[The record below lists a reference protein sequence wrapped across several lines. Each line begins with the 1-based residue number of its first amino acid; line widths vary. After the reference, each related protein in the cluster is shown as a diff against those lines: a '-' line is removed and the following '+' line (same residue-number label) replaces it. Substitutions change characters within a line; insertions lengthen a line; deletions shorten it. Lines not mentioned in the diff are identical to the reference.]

1 MALRRKRRFDLGDYD
16 NSFLYTPNLKKASR
30 RNPLRQPT
38 IIKDGLVLAYD
49 FSDKKCLNGIV
60 NGAGNFVT
68 DLAKKTPAAVPAAG
82 SVTSTL
88 PLILMSSVYTP
99 AIGFNGAKYTN
110 DKKGGIA
117 FDGVGDG
124 LWKDTTG
131 GIGNPFGV
139 SGTTPSTMNCWIK
152 FNTISAEGQIYMFWG
167 DGNTNLMRAYFHRSG
182 RLAVEYYFN
191 TATSNYTPVAGRIY
205 MITWTESG
213 TGQVKLYV
221 DGVFQ
226 QTFALSAPATTS
238 SGIIIGAG
246 LISGVYDP
254 NCTLYAFNIY
264 NRVLSDNEIAN
275 NYNVTKARF
284 I

>member
-1 MALRRKRRFDLGDYD
+1 MALRRKTRFDLENYD

-30 RNPLRQPT
+30 RKPLDQPT

-60 NGAGNFVT
+60 NGNNNFVT

-88 PLILMSSVYTP
+88 PLILMSSSLTP

-131 GIGNPFGV
+131 VLGNPFGV

-167 DGNTNLMRAYFHRSG
+167 NGAGNQMRAYFHRSSK
-182 RLAVEYYFN
+182 LAVSYYSN
-191 TATSNYTPVAGRIY
+191 DATSNYTPVAGRIY

-226 QTFALSAPATTS
+226 QTITLAAPATAS

-246 LISGVYDP
+246 LISGSYDP

>member
-1 MALRRKRRFDLGDYD
+1 MALRRKRRFDLQDYD

-68 DLAKKTPAAVPAAG
+68 DLAKKTPAAVSAAG
-82 SVTSTL
+82 SVTSAL

-124 LWKDTTG
+124 LWNNKDGTL
-131 GIGNPFGV
+131 NNNFGA

-152 FNTISAEGQIYMFWG
+152 FNTISNEGQIYMFWG
-167 DGNTNLMRAYFHRSG
+167 NGNTNQMRAYFHRSS

-191 TATSNYTPVAGRIY
+191 TATSNYTPVAGKIY

-213 TGQVKLYV
+213 TGEVKLYV

-226 QTFALSAPATTS
+226 QTFALAAPATVS

-246 LISGVYDP
+246 LISGGYDP

-264 NRVLSDNEIAN
+264 NRVLSNNEIAN

>member
-1 MALRRKRRFDLGDYD
+1 MALRRKRRFDLEDYD
-16 NSFLYTPNLKKASR
+16 NSFLYTPNLKKTSR
-30 RNPLRQPT
+30 GNPLRQPT

-60 NGAGNFVT
+60 NGNNNFVT
-68 DLAKKTPAAVPAAG
+68 DLAKKTPAQIPAPG
-82 SVTSTL
+82 SVTSAM
-88 PLILMSSVYTP
+88 PLILMSSVSTP

-124 LWKDTTG
+124 LWKDATG
-131 GIGNPFGV
+131 AVGKPFGV
-139 SGTTPSTMNCWIK
+139 SGATPSTMNCWIK
-152 FNTISAEGQIYMFWG
+152 FNTISGEGQVYMFWG
-167 DGNTNLMRAYFHRSG
+167 DGFTSQMRAYFHRSS
-182 RLAVEYYFN
+182 RLAVAYYN
-191 TATSNYTPVAGRIY
+191 NDATSNYTPIAGRIY

-213 TGQVKLYV
+213 TGEVKLYV

-226 QTFALSAPATTS
+226 QTIALAAPNTAS
-238 SGIIIGAG
+238 SGILIGAG
-246 LISGVYDP
+246 LISGSYDP

-264 NRVLSDNEIAN
+264 NRVLSNNEIAN

>member
-1 MALRRKRRFDLGDYD
+1 MALRRKRRFGLEDYD

-68 DLAKKTPAAVPAAG
+68 DLAKKTPAAVSAAG

-88 PLILMSSVYTP
+88 PLILMSSVFTP

-124 LWKDTTG
+124 LWNNKDGTL
-131 GIGNPFGV
+131 NNNFGA

-152 FNTISAEGQIYMFWG
+152 FNTISNEGQIYMFWG
-167 DGNTNLMRAYFHRSG
+167 DGNTNLMRAYFHRSS

-191 TATSNYTPVAGRIY
+191 AATSNYTPVAGKIY

-213 TGQVKLYV
+213 TGEVKLYV

-226 QTFALSAPATTS
+226 QTFALAAPATVS

-246 LISGVYDP
+246 LISGGYDP

-264 NRVLSDNEIAN
+264 NRVLSNNEIAN

>member
-1 MALRRKRRFDLGDYD
+1 MALRRKIRFDLEDYD
-16 NSFLYTPNLKKASR
+16 NSFLYTPNLKKTSR
-30 RNPLRQPT
+30 RDPLRQPT
-38 IIKDGLVLAYD
+38 IIKGGLVLAYD

-68 DLAKKTPAAVPAAG
+68 DLAKKTPAAASAAG

-88 PLILMSSVYTP
+88 PLILMSSVFTP

-124 LWKDTTG
+124 LWNNKD
-131 GIGNPFGV
+131 GNLNNNFGA

-152 FNTISAEGQIYMFWG
+152 FNTISSEGQIYMFWG

-182 RLAVEYYFN
+182 RLAVEYYNN
-191 TATSNYTPVAGRIY
+191 TATSNYTPIAGRIY

-226 QTFALSAPATTS
+226 QTFTLGAPATAS
-238 SGIIIGAG
+238 GGIIIGAG
-246 LISGVYDP
+246 LISSVYDP

>member
-1 MALRRKRRFDLGDYD
+1 MALRRKRRFGLEDYD
-16 NSFLYTPNLKKASR
+16 NSFLYTPNLKKTSR
-30 RNPLRQPT
+30 GNPLRQPT

-68 DLAKKTPAAVPAAG
+68 DLAKKTPAAIPAPG
-82 SVTSTL
+82 SVTSAM
-88 PLILMSSVYTP
+88 PLILMSSVSTP

-124 LWKDTTG
+124 LWKDATG
-131 GIGNPFGV
+131 AVGKPFGV

-152 FNTISAEGQIYMFWG
+152 FNTISGEGQVYMFWG
-167 DGNTNLMRAYFHRSG
+167 DGFTSQMRAYFHRSS
-182 RLAVEYYFN
+182 RLAVAYYN
-191 TATSNYTPVAGRIY
+191 NDATSNYTPIAGRIY

-213 TGQVKLYV
+213 TGEVKLYV

-226 QTFALSAPATTS
+226 QTIALAAPNTAS
-238 SGIIIGAG
+238 SGILIGAG
-246 LISGVYDP
+246 LISGSYDP

-264 NRVLSDNEIAN
+264 NRVLSNNEIAN

>member
-60 NGAGNFVT
+60 NGNNNFVT
-68 DLAKKTPAAVPAAG
+68 DLAKKTPAAVPAGG

-88 PLILMSSVYTP
+88 PLILMSSVSTP

-117 FDGVGDG
+117 LDGVGDG
-124 LWKDTTG
+124 LWNNKD
-131 GIGNPFGV
+131 GNLNNIFGV
-139 SGTTPSTMNCWIK
+139 TGTTPSTMNCWIK

-226 QTFALSAPATTS
+226 QTFALSAPATAS
-238 SGIIIGAG
+238 GGIIIGAG
-246 LISGVYDP
+246 LISGSYDP

>member
-1 MALRRKRRFDLGDYD
+1 MALRRKRRFDLENYD

-68 DLAKKTPAAVPAAG
+68 DLAKKTPASVPAAG

-88 PLILMSSVYTP
+88 PLILMSSVFTP

-124 LWKDTTG
+124 LWNNKD
-131 GIGNPFGV
+131 GNSTNIFGV
-139 SGTTPSTMNCWIK
+139 TGTTPSTMNCWIK
-152 FNTISAEGQIYMFWG
+152 FNTISGEGQIYMFWG
-167 DGNTNLMRAYFHRSG
+167 DGNTNLMRAYFHRSS
-182 RLAVEYYFN
+182 RLAAEYYN
-191 TATSNYTPVAGRIY
+191 NAATSNYTPVAGRIY

-226 QTFALSAPATTS
+226 QTFALSAPATAS

-246 LISGVYDP
+246 LISGSYDP

>member
-1 MALRRKRRFDLGDYD
+1 MALRRKRRFDLEDYD

-30 RNPLRQPT
+30 RNPLSQPT

-60 NGAGNFVT
+60 NGNNNFVT
-68 DLAKKTPAAVPAAG
+68 DLAKKTPAAVSAAG
-82 SVTSTL
+82 SVTSAL

-99 AIGFNGAKYTN
+99 VVGFNGAKYTN

-124 LWKDTTG
+124 LWKDATG
-131 GIGNPFGV
+131 AVGKPFGV
-139 SGTTPSTMNCWIK
+139 SGATPSTMNCWIK
-152 FNTISAEGQIYMFWG
+152 FNTISGEGQVYMFWG
-167 DGNTNLMRAYFHRSG
+167 DGFTSQMRAYFHRSS
-182 RLAVEYYFN
+182 RLAVAYYN
-191 TATSNYTPVAGRIY
+191 NDATSNYTPVAGRIY

-213 TGQVKLYV
+213 TGEVKLYV

-226 QTFALSAPATTS
+226 QTIALAAPNTVS

-246 LISGVYDP
+246 LISGSYDP

-264 NRVLSDNEIAN
+264 NRVLSNNEIAN

>member
-1 MALRRKRRFDLGDYD
+1 MALRRKRRFGLEDYD

-30 RNPLRQPT
+30 GNPLRQPT

-68 DLAKKTPAAVPAAG
+68 DLAKKTPAAVSAAG

-88 PLILMSSVYTP
+88 PLILMSSVFTP

-124 LWKDTTG
+124 LWNNKDGTL
-131 GIGNPFGV
+131 NNNFGA

-152 FNTISAEGQIYMFWG
+152 FNTISNEGQIYMFWG
-167 DGNTNLMRAYFHRSG
+167 DGNTNLMRAYFHRSS

-191 TATSNYTPVAGRIY
+191 AATSNYTPVAGKIY

-213 TGQVKLYV
+213 TGEVKLYV

-226 QTFALSAPATTS
+226 QTFALTAPATVS

-246 LISGVYDP
+246 LISSGYDP

-264 NRVLSDNEIAN
+264 NRVLSNNEIAN

>member
-1 MALRRKRRFDLGDYD
+1 MALRRKRRFDLEDYD
-16 NSFLYTPNLKKASR
+16 NSFLYTPNLKKTSR
-30 RNPLRQPT
+30 GNPLRQPT

-60 NGAGNFVT
+60 NGNNNFVT
-68 DLAKKTPAAVPAAG
+68 DLAKKTPAQIPAPG
-82 SVTSTL
+82 SVTSAM

-99 AIGFNGAKYTN
+99 VVGFNGAKYTN

-124 LWKDTTG
+124 LWKDATG
-131 GIGNPFGV
+131 AVGKPFGV
-139 SGTTPSTMNCWIK
+139 SGATPSTMNCWIK
-152 FNTISAEGQIYMFWG
+152 FNTISGEGQVYMFWG
-167 DGNTNLMRAYFHRSG
+167 DGFTSQMRAYFHRSS
-182 RLAVEYYFN
+182 RLAVAYYN
-191 TATSNYTPVAGRIY
+191 NDATSNYTPVAGRIY

-213 TGQVKLYV
+213 TGEVKLYV

-226 QTFALSAPATTS
+226 QTIALAAPNTAS
-238 SGIIIGAG
+238 SGILIGAG
-246 LISGVYDP
+246 LISGSYDP

-264 NRVLSDNEIAN
+264 NRVLSNNEIAN

>member
-1 MALRRKRRFDLGDYD
+1 MALRRKRRFDLEDYD
-16 NSFLYTPNLKKASR
+16 NSFLYTPNLKKTSR
-30 RNPLRQPT
+30 GNPLRQPT

-60 NGAGNFVT
+60 NGNNNFVT
-68 DLAKKTPAAVPAAG
+68 DLAKKTPAQIPAPG
-82 SVTSTL
+82 SVTSAM

-99 AIGFNGAKYTN
+99 VVGFNGAKYTN

-124 LWKDTTG
+124 LWKDATG
-131 GIGNPFGV
+131 AVGKPFGV
-139 SGTTPSTMNCWIK
+139 SGATPSTMNCWIK
-152 FNTISAEGQIYMFWG
+152 FNTISGEGQVYMFWG
-167 DGNTNLMRAYFHRSG
+167 DGFTSQMRAYFHRSS
-182 RLAVEYYFN
+182 RLAVAYYN
-191 TATSNYTPVAGRIY
+191 NDATSNYTPIAGRIY

-213 TGQVKLYV
+213 TGEVKLYV

-226 QTFALSAPATTS
+226 QTIALAAPNTAS
-238 SGIIIGAG
+238 SGILIGAG
-246 LISGVYDP
+246 LISGSYDP

-264 NRVLSDNEIAN
+264 NRVLSNNEIAN

>member
-1 MALRRKRRFDLGDYD
+1 MALRRKIRFDLEDYN

-30 RNPLRQPT
+30 RNPLLQPT

-68 DLAKKTPAAVPAAG
+68 DLAKKTPAAASAAG

-88 PLILMSSVYTP
+88 PLILMSSVFTP

-124 LWKDTTG
+124 LWNNKD
-131 GIGNPFGV
+131 GNFTNNFGA

-152 FNTISAEGQIYMFWG
+152 FNTISSEGQIYMFWG

-182 RLAVEYYFN
+182 RLAVEYYNN
-191 TATSNYTPVAGRIY
+191 TATSNYTPIAGRIY

-213 TGQVKLYV
+213 TGEVKLYV

-226 QTFALSAPATTS
+226 QTFALTAPATAS
-238 SGIIIGAG
+238 GGIIIGAG
-246 LISGVYDP
+246 LISSVYDP